1 MALAPMSRPPVS
13 PDRRREALRQRA
25 QALSEVSP
33 PLLIAADRVA
43 QSLIQGEHGRRRAGP
58 GDDFWQYRPYSF
70 GDAANR
76 IDWRKSAR
84 TQKLLIRE
92 NEWAATNTL
101 HIWAANGP
109 GMAFRSAMSPVS
121 KRDRAALLAVAAG
134 VIAVRAGE
142 RVTALASPHAPG
154 HTRLALAN
162 LADWEASGQPP
173 DAVGQERA
181 QVAQGRGRPQFSRR
195 LEPAAERHRHEHH
208 ARDLEV
214 DVPRAGP
221 RGPGRL
227 RERRRHAHEQ
237 EQVERGP
244 PALQFRERV
253 LEERP
258 GEQDEHGRREQ
269 QAGVAGEAV
278 ERGRRRARRRA
289 LRLRPEQHRE
299 HHHVHREEQGH
310 AQPGHHPPRPA
321 ILARRPGDRRR
332 ERAAR
337 AAVHGGSVRGR
348 LHREAAVRAAGC
360 GRHGR
365 WISSTC
371 IAGRRKR
378 IV

>member
-173 DAVGQERA
+173 DAGLPPAARVARFSTCLLVGDFLEPLPEIAEAVTALAAQGARGHVMQVLDPAEEVFPYSGRTRFEEPGGRDSMTAGRA
-181 QVAQGRGRPQFSRR
+181 QTLKAAYTARLASHRAGLKDLLGKLGWSLSLHRTDRPAAGALLTIFGALSGHPVDLPRVAQG
-195 LEPAAERHRHEHH
+195 
-208 ARDLEV
+208 
-214 DVPRAGP
+214 
-221 RGPGRL
+221 
-227 RERRRHAHEQ
+227 
-237 EQVERGP
+237 
-244 PALQFRERV
+244 
-253 LEERP
+253 
-258 GEQDEHGRREQ
+258 
-269 QAGVAGEAV
+269 
-278 ERGRRRARRRA
+278 
-289 LRLRPEQHRE
+289 
-299 HHHVHREEQGH
+299 
-310 AQPGHHPPRPA
+310 
-321 ILARRPGDRRR
+321 
-332 ERAAR
+332 
-337 AAVHGGSVRGR
+337 
-348 LHREAAVRAAGC
+348 
-360 GRHGR
+360 
-365 WISSTC
+365 
-371 IAGRRKR
+371 
-378 IV
+378 